1 MNRHEIEEYMKCAND
16 IEYFAETYVK
26 AWHPVNGLQSIK
38 LNDFQKEAIKEFKEK
53 KLFAK
58 IAERQKGKTFVAS
71 LLLLHN
77 SLFNDNKT
85 SIIVS
90 TKLDMGNHILLRINE
105 MYDNL
110 PEFLKMT
117 KKIINN
123 RRELEFENG
132 SRIRS
137 IGSNSNLMRGLT
149 ISNVYFDESEWIPEV
164 DKMIVAFY
172 PCLVVSGGKMFAFTS
187 SRTLEAF
194 RERRVAA

>member
-1 MNRHEIEEYMKCAND
+1 MNRDEINEYMKCAND

-38 LNDFQKEAIKEFKEK
+38 LDDFQKEAIKDFKEK

-58 IAERQKGKTFVAS
+58 IAERQKGKTLVAS
-71 LLLLHN
+71 LPLLHD

-90 TKLDMGNHILLRINE
+90 TKIDMGNHILLRINE

-110 PEFLKMT
+110 PEFLKIT
-117 KKIINN
+117 KKTINN
-123 RRELEFENG
+123 RRELEFENR

-164 DKMIVAFY
+164 DKIIVAFY

>member
-1 MNRHEIEEYMKCAND
+1 MNRDEINEYMKCAND

-71 LLLLHN
+71 LLLLHD

-110 PEFLKMT
+110 PEFLKIT
-117 KKIINN
+117 KKTINN

-132 SRIRS
+132 SRVRS

-172 PCLVVSGGKMFAFTS
+172 PCLAVSGGKMFAFTS
-187 SRTLEAF
+187 SKTLEAF
-194 RERRVAA
+194 RETRVAA

>member
-1 MNRHEIEEYMKCAND
+1 MNRDEINEYMKCAND

-71 LLLLHN
+71 LLLLHD

-90 TKLDMGNHILLRINE
+90 TKIDMGNHILLRINE

-117 KKIINN
+117 KKTINN

-164 DKMIVAFY
+164 DKIIVAFY